1 MENPDS
7 SADAIK
13 DIEAQIKAY
22 EIEEWSKAKI
32 RVRNTIKEEGEK
44 ASKFFLNLEKQQVQN
59 SKIDRLVNAEG
70 KFIDQPHSMLD
81 YANDFYSDLYK
92 EEDISYDN
100 LNDIISKISRKQ
112 IPHDIHCNLEK
123 AITADEVKLALF
135 QMNKNKSP
143 GLDGLT
149 VEFYQT
155 FRNTIAS
162 DVLKVYNC
170 CFKNGILCRL
180 MNSALIRLIYKNR
193 GERTDLKNWRPISL
207 LTVDYKILSKVIT
220 NRMKLIMPLLVGEE
234 QTCGVVGRN
243 IHDNL
248 MVLRDTIDYVEL
260 DNSEAALIS
269 IDQEK
274 AFDRISWKYLFTVLT
289 KMGIPSN
296 LIKWIKLLYSNP
308 NCNIIVNNFIG
319 SPVKVSRWIR
329 QGSPLSPLLYSIC
342 AEGLASLA
350 RTDCDLKGI
359 VTPGGES
366 SIRLIQH
373 ADDITFFIGD
383 NKEFVTI
390 NNILSTYCKGSGS
403 KLNVDKSKGMW
414 LGKWTG
420 RVDKPCNFQWCDKLK
435 ILGII
440 FGNDVVPNDNWGPRI
455 TKIRST
461 LDKWSKRNLTYHG
474 KSVIVNIL
482 IGPCINYLGS
492 VLTCPEET
500 VKKMNSMIWN
510 FFWDGKIEKIKR
522 ATIIGPKD

>member
-1 MENPDS
+1 
-7 SADAIK
+7 
-13 DIEAQIKAY
+13 
-22 EIEEWSKAKI
+22 
-32 RVRNTIKEEGEK
+32 
-44 ASKFFLNLEKQQVQN
+44 
-59 SKIDRLVNAEG
+59 
-70 KFIDQPHSMLD
+70 
-81 YANDFYSDLYK
+81 
-92 EEDISYDN
+92 
-100 LNDIISKISRKQ
+100 
-112 IPHDIHCNLEK
+112 
-123 AITADEVKLALF
+123 
-135 QMNKNKSP
+135 
-143 GLDGLT
+143 
-149 VEFYQT
+149 
-155 FRNTIAS
+155 
-162 DVLKVYNC
+162 
-170 CFKNGILCRL
+170 

-319 SPVKVSRWIR
+319 SPVKVSRGIR
-329 QGSPLSPLLYSIC
+329 QGCPLSPLLYSIC

-522 ATIIGPKD
+522 ATIIGPKDSGGMGLVDINCKLMSLKLNWLARYPSSQGKWKYFFDYWINKASANDHLGWYIFANQKKSSENHVLLY